1 MRRFLASLI
10 LLALA
15 ACAPQQQ
22 AAAPQGGAPAPRD
35 GIAAV
40 TVFFDTGSD
49 ELSLVASA
57 ALERAAERMRAEPG
71 LRGRI
76 EGFADSRGN
85 AADNIVL
92 SNRRAQ
98 AVRDFL
104 TARGIAAGR
113 LAVVAMGEAGGG
125 ALAEA
130 FERRVVLRLE

>member
-1 MRRFLASLI
+1 MRRFLAVF
-10 LLALA
+10 LLLTLA
-15 ACAPQQQ
+15 ACAPQQ
-22 AAAPQGGAPAPRD
+22 AAAPHANSGARD

-57 ALERAAERMRAEPG
+57 ALERAAERLRAEPA

-76 EGFADSRGN
+76 EGYADSRGN

-104 TARGIAAGR
+104 TARGVAAGR
-113 LAVVAMGEAGGG
+113 LALVAMGEAGGG
-125 ALAEA
+125 AAADA

>member
-1 MRRFLASLI
+1 MEPMRRFFAALF
-10 LLALA
+10 LLAVA
-15 ACAPQQQ
+15 ACAPQQ
-22 AAAPQGGAPAPRD
+22 ASAPARD

-104 TARGIAAGR
+104 TARGIAASR
-113 LAVVAMGEAGGG
+113 LALVAMG
-125 ALAEA
+125 AESAAAADA
-130 FERRVVLRLE
+130 FERRAVLRLE

>member
-1 MRRFLASLI
+1 MKRFFAALL

-15 ACAPQQQ
+15 ACAPQQ
-22 AAAPQGGAPAPRD
+22 AASPARD
-35 GIAAV
+35 SIAAV

-49 ELSLVASA
+49 ELSLIASA
-57 ALERAAERMRAEPG
+57 ALERAAERLRADPS

-76 EGFADSRGN
+76 EGYADARGL

-104 TARGIAAGR
+104 TARGIASGR
-113 LAVVAMGEAGGG
+113 LALVAMGGAGTG
-125 ALAEA
+125 AAAEA
-130 FERRVVLRLE
+130 LERRAVLRFE

>member
-1 MRRFLASLI
+1 MRRFLAALFF
-10 LLALA
+10 LTLA
-15 ACAPQQQ
+15 ACAPQQ
-22 AAAPQGGAPAPRD
+22 AASPPARD
-35 GIAAV
+35 GLAAV

-57 ALERAAERMRAEPG
+57 ALERAAERMRADPA

-76 EGFADSRGN
+76 EGYADSRGN

-125 ALAEA
+125 PGAAVVAEA

>member
-1 MRRFLASLI
+1 MRQLFAALI

-15 ACAPQQQ
+15 ACAPQQR
-22 AAAPQGGAPAPRD
+22 AASPAQGGL
-35 GIAAV
+35 AAV

-49 ELSLVASA
+49 ELTLMASA
-57 ALERAAERMRAEPG
+57 ALERAAERMRGEPN

-76 EGFADSRGN
+76 EGYADARGN

-104 TARGIAAGR
+104 TARGVAATR
-113 LAVVAMGEAGGG
+113 LAVVAMG
-125 ALAEA
+125 AESSAAADA

>member
-1 MRRFLASLI
+1 MRHFLAVF
-10 LLALA
+10 LLLTFA
-15 ACAPQQQ
+15 ACAPQQ
-22 AAAPQGGAPAPRD
+22 AAAPHGNSGARD

-57 ALERAAERMRAEPG
+57 ALERAAERLRAEPA

-76 EGFADSRGN
+76 EGYADSRGN

-104 TARGIAAGR
+104 TARGVAAGR
-113 LAVVAMGEAGGG
+113 LALIAMGEAGGG
-125 ALAEA
+125 AAAEA

>member
-1 MRRFLASLI
+1 MRRFLAALI
-10 LLALA
+10 FLILA
-15 ACAPQQQ
+15 ACAPQQ
-22 AAAPQGGAPAPRD
+22 AATPQRD
-35 GIAAV
+35 GLAAV

-57 ALERAAERMRAEPG
+57 ALERAVERFAADPN

-76 EGFADSRGN
+76 EGYADARGN

-104 TARGIAAGR
+104 TARGVAAGR
-113 LAVVAMGEAGGG
+113 LALVAMGGAGAG
-125 ALAEA
+125 AAAEA